1 MEINQSCK
9 NKSDM
14 YKNGM
19 LSLAEV
25 CRQLSISSAT
35 GRNWVKLGKLF
46 PSATR
51 GNSLLFDCAY
61 VEQLKADIQSGKNT
75 ALKSRRN
82 KKFVSGSGRYD
93 SYISDTSS
101 NLPALHALLR
111 TVEENQIVVT
121 DEILCML
128 VAECAIQLIQ
138 GKYGKEKCSR
148 SLLAYCSGKLGLGRL
163 SFLVEDLIR
172 LYPMV
177 SGMAGQYPALFGFT
191 YTYEAGEDVLG
202 FLYISLK
209 NIGLRK
215 AAGAYYTPTWV
226 VKSLCARLFGSNK
239 AAGRDV
245 LDPCC
250 GTGNFILQ
258 LPPHIPPS
266 RIFGND
272 IDAMSVK
279 IARIN
284 YALKYGIEDSAVIY
298 QHITEGNYLLGD
310 MGRQYDFILG
320 NPPWGYDFSDAE
332 KKQLRQD
339 YCVAI
344 GASIES
350 YDVFLERALAQLAPG
365 GALSFV
371 LPEAI
376 LNVRAHRPVRKIM
389 LESAIFQY
397 VEFLGNAFDKVQCP
411 SIILQMAKKGGEF
424 GDRSVDVNGT
434 STEGRKT
441 LGDVNGT
448 STEGRKAVEDTNGTS
463 MEGSIAAENG
473 AIAGYAGSGRAEG
486 SGTVVKD
493 GAREYCIHREREMDA
508 GCLSFSMTDQEY
520 AVIEKMESIANKVT
534 LAGQSKFALGI
545 VTGNNKKY
553 ISKEKNGQNEMV
565 LKGSDIYKF
574 KFRPSEHYIAFHPER
589 FQQTAPASLYRA
601 REKLLYRFICSQLV
615 FAYDSGQNLS
625 LNSCNILIPEIEG
638 LDIKYVMAVLNARA
652 AQFYFKKKFCSVKVL
667 RSHIEEIPIPFVGK
681 EIQHNVIGLVDAI
694 LKEADERA
702 VAEWYEILD
711 DEILKLYGFS
721 TKERKLIQASLG
733 AGHLFLF

>member
-1 MEINQSCK
+1 
-9 NKSDM
+9 
-14 YKNGM
+14 
-19 LSLAEV
+19 
-25 CRQLSISSAT
+25 
-35 GRNWVKLGKLF
+35 
-46 PSATR
+46 
-51 GNSLLFDCAY
+51 
-61 VEQLKADIQSGKNT
+61 
-75 ALKSRRN
+75 
-82 KKFVSGSGRYD
+82 
-93 SYISDTSS
+93 
-101 NLPALHALLR
+101 
-111 TVEENQIVVT
+111 
-121 DEILCML
+121 
-128 VAECAIQLIQ
+128 
-138 GKYGKEKCSR
+138 
-148 SLLAYCSGKLGLGRL
+148 
-163 SFLVEDLIR
+163 
-172 LYPMV
+172 
-177 SGMAGQYPALFGFT
+177 
-191 YTYEAGEDVLG
+191 
-202 FLYISLK
+202 
-209 NIGLRK
+209 
-215 AAGAYYTPTWV
+215 
-226 VKSLCARLFGSNK
+226 
-239 AAGRDV
+239 
-245 LDPCC
+245 
-250 GTGNFILQ
+250 
-258 LPPHIPPS
+258 
-266 RIFGND
+266 
-272 IDAMSVK
+272 
-279 IARIN
+279 
-284 YALKYGIEDSAVIY
+284 
-298 QHITEGNYLLGD
+298 
-310 MGRQYDFILG
+310 
-320 NPPWGYDFSDAE
+320 
-332 KKQLRQD
+332 
-339 YCVAI
+339 
-344 GASIES
+344 
-350 YDVFLERALAQLAPG
+350 
-365 GALSFV
+365 
-371 LPEAI
+371 
-376 LNVRAHRPVRKIM
+376 
-389 LESAIFQY
+389 
-397 VEFLGNAFDKVQCP
+397 
-411 SIILQMAKKGGEF
+411 MAKKGGEF
-424 GDRSVDVNGT
+424 GGRSVDVNGT

-463 MEGSIAAENG
+463 IEGSIAAENG